1 MEVISDKK
9 LVLFIDKFGR
19 KMCKKANLTAAF
31 VLRDR
36 FMDSE
41 SEDSVL
47 DLNYSDVN
55 PD

>member
-1 MEVISDKK
+1 
-9 LVLFIDKFGR
+9 
-19 KMCKKANLTAAF
+19 MCKKANLTAAF
-31 VLRDR
+31 VLQDR

>member
-1 MEVISDKK
+1 MY
-9 LVLFIDKFGR
+9 
-19 KMCKKANLTAAF
+19 KKANLTAAF

-41 SEDSVL
+41 IEESVL
-47 DLNYSDVN
+47 DLNDSDVN

>member
-1 MEVISDKK
+1 MY
-9 LVLFIDKFGR
+9 
-19 KMCKKANLTAAF
+19 KKANLTAAF
-31 VLRDR
+31 ALQDR
-36 FMDSE
+36 YMDSK